1 MAATLGK
8 NSPFMLFLW
17 MVACLCLCPASI
29 SARNLRLSKHPIHSN
44 SDESLSFLVVGDWE
58 WKGTYNQLQVA
69 SQVKRG
75 DAEVQLSPLLKKI
88 DPRWH
93 CLRNF
98 ILTRSGLDLALNKSE
113 AQWKIV
119 VGHHVIRSIGH
130 HGDPGN
136 CSANSVNS

>member
-29 SARNLRLSKHPIHSN
+29 SARDLRLSKHPIHSN

-69 SQVKRG
+69 SQVKRYFLVDG
-75 DAEVQLSPLLKKI
+75 EDRKE
-88 DPRWH
+88 
-93 CLRNF
+93 
-98 ILTRSGLDLALNKSE
+98 GLDLALNKSE

-119 VGHHVIRSIGH
+119 VGHHAIRSIGH